1 MKFSQ
6 IKISTPWNW
15 YLCATASHEPFN
27 SGVKLKVLGVGCW
40 AFLWHVSVCQL
51 WIKLTNQMTQN
62 LKLTHSGQRSE
73 MKLQKVKQVLRGFRW
88 LLWQPISRGYDEVD
102 TQIAPGPCYSA
113 PADCYWQTVSRC
125 SAVTFTASHW
135 NIKEMQAQRRKKP
148 LCTWGGIKSSTEYSV
163 WPFVSNIVLQS
174 WFSTSFCVCS
184 EKVECTRSLIC
195 AHEDFK
201 KGMVKV
207 GVLLSC
213 LKELQKASRSD
224 GCDLCPT
231 QRSSLKKRRWHFL
244 RVCVELGCGVQ
255 KWVTCV
261 KCIWLTWLTFFHVS
275 LTIAEHQP
283 DKVRFLL
290 WWRMLHASAGIIILN
305 PFFGVSAH
313 HSFCFPS
320 ISSLLFICKSQ
331 WESNCQ
337 FHRAWVHFYTRVNNR
352 GAKLLDLLFLLRG
365 SLMFASKHFRVLPD
379 KQKAAWIHLVIV
391 NPVLAFHHF

>member
-1 MKFSQ
+1 MSLL
-6 IKISTPWNW
+6 S
-15 YLCATASHEPFN
+15 A
-27 SGVKLKVLGVGCW
+27 VKLKVLGVGCW
-40 AFLWHVSVCQL
+40 SFLWHASVCQL
-51 WIKLTNQMTQN
+51 WLKLTNQMTQN

-88 LLWQPISRGYDEVD
+88 LLWQPISRGYNEVD
-102 TQIAPGPCYSA
+102 TQMAPGPCYSA
-113 PADCYWQTVSRC
+113 LADCYWQTVSRC

-213 LKELQKASRSD
+213 LKEHQKASKSD

-244 RVCVELGCGVQ
+244 RVCIELGCDLCKMHLTDMIDLFPCVSNNRWASDWQGQVPLMMAYAPCICWYYNPKSILWSLRPSLILFSIRFIVAFHMQVPMGV
-255 KWVTCV
+255 KLSV
-261 KCIWLTWLTFFHVS
+261 
-275 LTIAEHQP
+275 P
-283 DKVRFLL
+283 
-290 WWRMLHASAGIIILN
+290 
-305 PFFGVSAH
+305 
-313 HSFCFPS
+313 
-320 ISSLLFICKSQ
+320 SSLSTFLHQSKQS
-331 WESNCQ
+331 
-337 FHRAWVHFYTRVNNR
+337 R
-352 GAKLLDLLFLLRG
+352 GKTAGFTVFTARI
-365 SLMFASKHFRVLPD
+365 SHVCF
-379 KQKAAWIHLVIV
+379 
-391 NPVLAFHHF
+391 